1 MQQLINNKTP
11 KVCILTSVHSA
22 FDTRIFHKEVRTLVN
37 ARYNVIL
44 IAQHNKNEV
53 VDRVKIVALP
63 KPKNRFFRV
72 FTTARE
78 TYKLALRQKA
88 DIYHFHDPELIPVGI
103 LLKVL
108 TRAKVIYDVHEDV
121 PKQILTKEWIPLYIR
136 ALVSKIAFLS
146 ERVSSIF
153 FDAIIVAGK
162 DIAEHFPA
170 SNKITILRNFPL
182 LEMVQRNKKKRQNA
196 KGQVILVYAGGLTK
210 DRGIKEMVHVMD
222 YVKNNVEL
230 RLLGNFDDLSLE
242 REITKNASKKVKFIG
257 WVPYEQVFQYL
268 READIGLILLHP
280 TPNYVIAFGRFN
292 KIFEYM
298 AAGLPIVASNF
309 PSLREII
316 EDIGCGITVNP
327 LNPREIAKTIEYLI
341 MHPNNAQKMGENGR
355 KATLKKYN
363 WEIEKERLLSVYEKL
378 MEKV

>member
-1 MQQLINNKTP
+1 
-11 KVCILTSVHSA
+11 
-22 FDTRIFHKEVRTLVN
+22 
-37 ARYNVIL
+37 
-44 IAQHNKNEV
+44 
-53 VDRVKIVALP
+53 
-63 KPKNRFFRV
+63 

-121 PKQILTKEWIPLYIR
+121 PKQILTKEWIPLYLR

-153 FDAIIVAGK
+153 FDAIIVAGN
-162 DIAEHFPA
+162 DIAKHFPT

-182 LEMVQRNKKKRQNA
+182 LEATQGNKKKGQNA
-196 KGQVILVYAGGLTK
+196 KGPFVIVYTGGLTK
-210 DRGIKEMVHVMD
+210 DRGIKEMVEMIN
-222 YVKNNVEL
+222 YVKNGVEL
-230 RLLGNFDDLSLE
+230 WLLGSFDDFSLE
-242 REITKNASKKVKFIG
+242 REIKKKASKKVKFVG
-257 WVPYEQVFQYL
+257 QVPYEQVFQYL
-268 READIGLILLHP
+268 GEADIGLILLHP
-280 TPNYVIAFGRFN
+280 TPHYVVALDRIN

-309 PSLREII
+309 PGLREII

-327 LNPREIAKTIEYLI
+327 LNPREIAETIEYLI

-363 WEIEKERLLSVYEKL
+363 WEIEKERLLTTYKKL
-378 MEKV
+378 TKKV